1 MQEMPD
7 ILLRW
12 SNIDWETGGRVLNTD
27 TPDDVKEIAFEF
39 EREFFKKTGRRVFTN
54 IDI

>member
-7 ILLRW
+7 ILFRW
-12 SNIDWETGGRVLNTD
+12 SKIDWATGGRVLNVD
-27 TPDDVKEIAFEF
+27 TPADVKKIAVKFEK
-39 EREFFKKTGRRVFTN
+39 EFFKKTGRRVFTN